1 MKLHEIAKYLYEN
14 ETITGE
20 EFMKILND
28 KKTMEYLGITDW
40 FFTASRYP
48 ARRHVH
54 GVQAVFWHSA
64 RYTLQ
69 S

>member
-1 MKLHEIAKYLYEN
+1 MHYFQIV
-14 ETITGE
+14 
-20 EFMKILND
+20 
-28 KKTMEYLGITDW
+28 
-40 FFTASRYP
+40 FTASRFP
-48 ARRHVH
+48 DRRHVH